1 MRTQTKADVMKQA
14 HALKAELF
22 APTFAEALAIAWG
35 KAREVEKDY
44 AEAVSK
50 LRRDMAYIKLDDYG
64 NLEKFNTEEAVADF
78 IQKTLALRGFPGE
91 LVSSEHN
98 LQTFRLSFLVFLLF
112 ITFDNGSFYTIFSV
126 FVKKG

>member
-22 APTFAEALAIAWG
+22 APTFAEALAIAWE
-35 KAREVEKDY
+35 KAREVEKEY

-64 NLEKFNTEEAVADF
+64 NLEKFNTEEEVADF
-78 IQKTLALRGFPGE
+78 IQKTLELRGFPGE
-91 LVSSEHN
+91 RVSSKHN
-98 LQTFRLSFLVFLLF
+98 LQTFRLSPLEVFEVN
-112 ITFDNGSFYTIFSV
+112 TYDHGSFYTIFSV
-126 FVKKG
+126 FIKKG

>member
-22 APTFAEALAIAWG
+22 ASTYAEALAIAWE
-35 KAREVEKDY
+35 KAREVEKEY

-64 NLEKFNTEEAVADF
+64 YLEKFNTEEAVADF
-78 IQKTLALRGFPGE
+78 IQKTLELRGFPGE
-91 LVSSEHN
+91 RVSSNNN
-98 LQTFRLSFLVFLLF
+98 LQTFRLSPLEVLEVN
-112 ITFDNGSFYTIFSV
+112 TFDNGSFYTIFSV